1 MKLKVELD
9 KIILVEK
16 SKKDFD
22 KELKKQKVLISH
34 FTNTDRLDYLRFKY
48 LLIKQSGKS
57 LGYVILAET
66 FNKFNNVKSWNLL
79 NIEIE
84 TKYRECGI
92 GSVALGKI
100 HQILSTELSVKSY
113 IVALNSY
120 VMYKMLVRENLKGK
134 VDFYCLINTQYP
146 IEEMKEEEKDLE
158 QVFLQ
163 RPDTHA
169 DMIVSFDQKETER
182 VKPLYFKVE

>member
-1 MKLKVELD
+1 MKLKVELG
-9 KIILVEK
+9 KVILVEK
-16 SKKDFD
+16 SKKDFN
-22 KELKKQKVLISH
+22 KELKKQRLMLSH

-66 FNKFNNVKSWNLL
+66 FNKFNNVKSWTLL
-79 NIEIE
+79 NIEVQA
-84 TKYRECGI
+84 KYRECGV
-92 GSVALGKI
+92 GSVALDKI

-113 IVALNSY
+113 IIALNSY

-134 VDFYCLINTQYP
+134 IDFYCLINTQYSV
-146 IEEMKEEEKDLE
+146 EEMKAEEKDLE
-158 QVFLQ
+158 QVFLL

-182 VKPLYFKVE
+182 VKPLYFKVK